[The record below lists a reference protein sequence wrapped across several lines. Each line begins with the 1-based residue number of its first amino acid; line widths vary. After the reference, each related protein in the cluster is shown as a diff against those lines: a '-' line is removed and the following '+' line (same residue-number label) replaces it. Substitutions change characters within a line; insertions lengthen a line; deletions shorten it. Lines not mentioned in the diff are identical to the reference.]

1 MRAEPT
7 EAKESI
13 CLVNS
18 SIDVARCDRE
28 RADGTTLSVAAS
40 SNVEEKPDVEDCA

>member
-18 SIDVARCDRE
+18 SIDVARCDAE
-28 RADGTTLSVAAS
+28 RVEGMTPSVEAS
-40 SNVEEKPDVEDCA
+40 SNVEEKPDVEACA